1 MRLIVAG
8 GRDFDNYK
16 FLSKKLD
23 RLLSNTTEPVT
34 IICGGARG
42 ADTLGEDYAEDNDHS
57 VIKMPA
63 EWDKYGKSA
72 GYRRN
77 EDMAKIATHCV
88 CFWDGESKGTKH
100 MIDLAKRYKL
110 NLRVVKY
117 KKDTKPKGRGY
128 VNGKSY
134 LKGQPLDYDMSH
146 WENQITAYDLGYD
159 WG

>member
-8 GRDFDNYK
+8 GREFNNYK

-23 RLLSNTTEPVT
+23 RILSNTKGPIT
-34 IICGGARG
+34 IISGGALG
-42 ADTLGEDYAEDNDHS
+42 ADKLGEDYAEDNDLS
-57 VIKMPA
+57 IVRMPA

-72 GYRRN
+72 GYKRN
-77 EDMAKIATHCV
+77 KQMAEIATHCV

-100 MIDLAKRYKL
+100 MIDIAKAKGL
-110 NLRVVKY
+110 PLRVVKY
-117 KKDTKPKGRGY
+117 KKPKKKASEYFMG
-128 VNGKSY
+128 N
-134 LKGQPLDYDMSH
+134 PLDYDMNV